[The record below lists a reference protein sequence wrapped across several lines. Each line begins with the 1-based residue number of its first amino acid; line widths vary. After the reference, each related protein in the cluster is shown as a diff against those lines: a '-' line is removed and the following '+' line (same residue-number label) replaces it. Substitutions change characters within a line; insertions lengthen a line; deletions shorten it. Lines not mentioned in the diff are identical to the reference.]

1 MTFATFQTGDE
12 TCDLCHHKCQRTYP
26 MTHYDKT
33 AKHFRPVRACVTC
46 LGPSEQHAYI
56 DTRIAQMI
64 RFPKGRAVELPD
76 E

>member
-12 TCDLCHHKCQRTYP
+12 TCDLCHGKCQRTYP

-33 AKHFRPVRACVTC
+33 LKHFRPVRACVTC
-46 LGPSEQHAYI
+46 LGPTESPARGLW
-56 DTRIAQMI
+56 TRLDLQ
-64 RFPKGRAVELPD
+64 FPKGRAVEYPN